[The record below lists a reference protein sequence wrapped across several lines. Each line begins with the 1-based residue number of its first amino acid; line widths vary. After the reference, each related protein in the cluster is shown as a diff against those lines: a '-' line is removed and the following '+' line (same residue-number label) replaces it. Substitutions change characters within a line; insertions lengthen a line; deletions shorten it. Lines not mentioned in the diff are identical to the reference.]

1 MWQGVTIWNIKDW
14 IFSQICLGSLAN
26 TRPGPFLNYDLWKF
40 GPFCP
45 WKQSASMPKCG
56 QMGRERAQFQ
66 NFRFWKWF
74 LMVNL
79 KLLKKCVGL
88 NLVANIQLLI
98 ALVKKKVKQFWFKKE
113 NGGKSLYNVGLCW
126 SMATVQVLVLPFAN
140 VRPVGGRLTQL
151 CTYFCT
157 FCTFWVAGSTSTML
171 SAHWQ
176 PHTLDPTL
184 LPFNTFAH

>member
-1 MWQGVTIWNIKDW
+1 MLSRLEPPKCFNVKKILITNTINWVSMWQGVTIWNIKDW

-98 ALVKKKVKQFWFKKE
+98 ALVKKKTE
-113 NGGKSLYNVGLCW
+113 II
-126 SMATVQVLVLPFAN
+126 LV
-140 VRPVGGRLTQL
+140 
-151 CTYFCT
+151 
-157 FCTFWVAGSTSTML
+157 
-171 SAHWQ
+171 
-176 PHTLDPTL
+176 
-184 LPFNTFAH
+184 